1 MFYFDSSSRMQIWST
16 FSQAWTGQCL
26 LGTRGGRGVMTRGW
40 GHAGDGNK
48 LCDIN
53 PSISD
58 VWVLIR
64 DHGSSLINQSPAAQ
78 WAGPPWVVTGQP
90 LSHRRV

>member
-1 MFYFDSSSRMQIWST
+1 
-16 FSQAWTGQCL
+16 
-26 LGTRGGRGVMTRGW
+26 MTRGW

-53 PSISD
+53 PSIWD

-78 WAGPPWVVTGQP
+78 WAGPPWVVTGHL